1 MREPRDDGPPFQP
14 ERKTLCLKKS
24 PGLTAPLNRTGGAV
38 ALVLHVRLN
47 PVDSPREPPV
57 RDVLSPSL
65 RAHIGNFGSAAAT
78 RFGYRCRSSA

>member
-1 MREPRDDGPPFQP
+1 
-14 ERKTLCLKKS
+14 
-24 PGLTAPLNRTGGAV
+24 V

-47 PVDSPREPPV
+47 PVDSPRETPV

-78 RFGYRCRSSA
+78 KCVNPATMDPLFSLKGKRFA